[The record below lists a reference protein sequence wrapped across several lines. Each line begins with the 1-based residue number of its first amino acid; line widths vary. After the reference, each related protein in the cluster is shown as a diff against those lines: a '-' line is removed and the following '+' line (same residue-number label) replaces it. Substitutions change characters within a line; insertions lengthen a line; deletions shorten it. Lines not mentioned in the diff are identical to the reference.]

1 MSNASSSAGATVC
14 TWQYTA
20 DTDTPTHRHWMFC
33 PLRNT
38 GEDTGIHQ
46 LAGSSPRPTSP
57 LSGDVYDLT
66 GRRVLSGAASG
77 RALQQLPHGI
87 YIINGKKFQR

>member
-1 MSNASSSAGATVC
+1 MGKRLVGVGHLVSLILHAHRATGVV
-14 TWQYTA
+14 
-20 DTDTPTHRHWMFC
+20 
-33 PLRNT
+33 
-38 GEDTGIHQ
+38 EGIHQ

-57 LSGDVYDLT
+57 LSGDVYDLP

-87 YIINGKKFQR
+87 YIINGQKFQR